1 MWPHVVKAIT
11 CMIDGGTKGT
21 GLPYRLQCKCDQLF
35 LNLYDHNTFNS
46 FLYVL
51 AIRAAEELG
60 KIMDDLELLK
70 KVSTALEM
78 ANYRISEELWSE
90 EDGYHHAWWDKEKV
104 HRPGWWVI
112 HFTLKSGPPLL
123 G

>member
-51 AIRAAEELG
+51 AIRAAEELS

-70 KVSTALEM
+70 EVSTALEM

-90 EDGYHHAWWDKEKV
+90 EDGYHHAWK
-104 HRPGWWVI
+104 R
-112 HFTLKSGPPLL
+112 FTVLADE
-123 G
+123 